1 MAKKQN
7 TAAAAR
13 ERKQKIF
20 VAIGFVILAGLMVL
34 QGPKLLDALK
44 GGSSTAPAAQ
54 PAAATPATPA
64 TDPVTGAPVASPTP
78 SATFV
83 KAPKSSKAELAGVV
97 IVPEQPVKAGD
108 GQLNSFSRFDSKDP
122 FVQQVKPEP
131 LLTPAQVGGLKAQT
145 SGTPDAAAKKAA
157 AAAAAAAAAGAG
169 APAGQAGST
178 PSVPMNLNMAMLRV
192 NGNLHFV
199 ELQKRF
205 PKTDRA
211 FVLKTIK
218 PGRVSI
224 SVADGNFVGG
234 GTLVLRV
241 GRTTTLVNTATG
253 ARYVVKLLW
262 VGDASQLTRFND
274 AK

>member
-20 VAIGFVILAGLMVL
+20 VAVGFVILAGLMVL
-34 QGPKLLDALK
+34 QGPKLLKAFK
-44 GGSSTAPAAQ
+44 GDSTAAPAAQ
-54 PAAATPATPA
+54 PAAATPATDPA
-64 TDPVTGAPVASPTP
+64 TGTPVASPST

-108 GQLNSFSRFDSKDP
+108 GQLNSFSRFESKDP
-122 FVQQVKPEP
+122 FVQQVKDEP
-131 LLTPAQVGGLKAQT
+131 LLTPAQVGGLKAQA
-145 SGTPDAAAKKAA
+145 SGTADAATKKAA

-169 APAGQAGST
+169 APAGQAGTGST
-178 PSVPMNLNMAMLRV
+178 PSVPIALNMAMLRV

-199 ELQKRF
+199 ELKKRF
-205 PKTDRA
+205 PKSDRA
-211 FVLKTIK
+211 FELKTIK

-224 SVADGNFVGG
+224 AVADGSFVGG
-234 GTLVLRV
+234 GTLVLRL
-241 GRTTTLVNTATG
+241 GRQTTLVNTATG

-262 VGDASQLTRFND
+262 VGDESQLTRFND

>member
-7 TAAAAR
+7 TAAAR
-13 ERKQKIF
+13 ERKQKIV
-20 VAIGFVILAGLMVL
+20 VAVGFVILAGLMVL
-34 QGPKLLDALK
+34 QGPKLLDAFK
-44 GGSSTAPAAQ
+44 GGSSAAPAAQ

-108 GQLNSFSRFDSKDP
+108 GQLNSFSRFASKDP
-122 FVQQVKPEP
+122 FIQQVKPEP

-145 SGTPDAAAKKAA
+145 AGTADAAAKKAA

-169 APAGQAGST
+169 APAGQAAA
-178 PSVPMNLNMAMLRV
+178 PSAPVSLNMAMLRV

-199 ELQKRF
+199 ELKKRF
-205 PKTDRA
+205 PKSDRA
-211 FVLKTIK
+211 FELKTIK

-224 SVADGNFVGG
+224 AVADGNFVGG

-241 GRTTTLVNTATG
+241 GRTATLVNTATG
-253 ARYVVKLLW
+253 ARYVVRLLW
-262 VGDASQLTRFND
+262 VGDESQLTRFND

>member
-7 TAAAAR
+7 TAAAR
-13 ERKQKIF
+13 QRKQKIF
-20 VAIGFVILAGLMVL
+20 VAVGFVILAGLMVL
-34 QGPKLLDALK
+34 QGPKLLDAFN
-44 GGSSTAPAAQ
+44 GGSSAAPAAQ
-54 PAAATPATPA
+54 PAAATPATDPA
-64 TDPVTGAPVASPTP
+64 TGAPVASPTS

-122 FVQQVKPEP
+122 FVQQVNPDP
-131 LLTPAQVGGLKAQT
+131 LLTPAQVGGLKAQA
-145 SGTPDAAAKKAA
+145 SGTADAAAKKAA
-157 AAAAAAAAAGAG
+157 AAPAVPNAAGAG
-169 APAGQAGST
+169 APTGQAGNA
-178 PSVPMNLNMAMLRV
+178 PSVPLALNMAALRV

-205 PKTDRA
+205 PKSDRA
-211 FVLKTIK
+211 FVLKNVK
-218 PGRVSI
+218 PGRVTI
-224 SVADGNFVGG
+224 EVAEGDFVGG
-234 GTLVLRV
+234 GNLVLRV

-262 VGDASQLTRFND
+262 VGDGSQLTRFND

>member
-1 MAKKQN
+1 MARKRVDPKAKQ
-7 TAAAAR
+7 
-13 ERKQKIF
+13 RKQ
-20 VAIGFVILAGLMVL
+20 AIILIVGLVLLAGVMAFQLPRMMKAAN
-34 QGPKLLDALK
+34 PA
-44 GGSSTAPAAQ
+44 SAPAPAPSASAETTAAPAATQ
-54 PAAATPATPA
+54 LVDAPAVPAPGT
-64 TDPVTGAPVASPTP
+64 
-78 SATFV
+78 
-83 KAPKSSKAELAGVV
+83 
-97 IVPEQPVKAGD
+97 
-108 GQLNSFSRFDSKDP
+108 GQLVSFSLFESKDP
-122 FVQQVKPEP
+122 FVQQVKPEA
-131 LLTPAQVGGLKAQT
+131 LLTPAQVGGLKAQS
-145 SGTPDAAAKKAA
+145 SGTADAAAKKAA
-157 AAAAAAAAAGAG
+157 ATAAAAAAAGAG

-199 ELQKRF
+199 ELKKRF
-205 PKTDRA
+205 PKSDRA
-211 FVLKTIK
+211 FELKTIK

-262 VGDASQLTRFND
+262 VGDESQLTRFND